1 MPGYWK
7 RSTCRKDVFPVTEK
21 ELFKKIREIEI
32 KSNKLSAEIFSGE
45 YRSSFRGKGI
55 EFDDIRE
62 YYPGDD
68 VARIDWNVTA
78 RQNNAYVKQFQEE
91 KEMNVFL
98 LVDFSS
104 SNNFGLKKEIIMEL
118 SATLA
123 FSAIRNNDQVGALFF
138 TDQIER
144 IIPLKGGKNHLL
156 AIIRELLTFKPQ
168 SKGTDLGV
176 VLNFFNKIQK
186 KPAIVFLIS
195 DFLCTGF
202 EKELKMT
209 GRRHDL
215 LLLRIIDP
223 AEERLPAGAIFNF
236 RDLETGEVIVVDNL
250 RKERVLN
257 PLKDFPT
264 RNLINI
270 YTDEDYVK
278 ALKYFFRRRVKR

>member
-1 MPGYWK
+1 
-7 RSTCRKDVFPVTEK
+7 VFPVTDK

-32 KSNKLSAEIFSGE
+32 KSNNLSAEIFSGE

>member
-1 MPGYWK
+1 M
-7 RSTCRKDVFPVTEK
+7 FPVTDK

>member
-1 MPGYWK
+1 MTD
-7 RSTCRKDVFPVTEK
+7 R

-68 VARIDWNVTA
+68 IARIDWKVTA
-78 RQNNAYVKQFQEE
+78 RQNKVYVKEFQEE

-98 LVDFSS
+98 LIDFSS
-104 SNNFGLKKEIIMEL
+104 SNNFGQKKEIILEL

-123 FSAIRNNDQVGALFF
+123 FSAIRNNDQVGTVFF
-138 TDQIER
+138 TDQIEK
-144 IIPLKGGKNHLL
+144 IIPLKGGKNQLL
-156 AIIRELLTFKPQ
+156 TIIRELLTYEPR
-168 SKGTDLGV
+168 SKGTDLRA

-195 DFLCTGF
+195 DFLCAGF

-209 GRRHDL
+209 GRKHDL

-236 RDLETGEVIVVDNL
+236 RDLETGETIVVDNL
-250 RKERVLN
+250 REERVLN
-257 PLKDFPT
+257 PLQGFPT

-270 YTDEDYVK
+270 YTDEDYVRT
-278 ALKYFFRRRVKR
+278 LKYFFRRRVRR

>member
-1 MPGYWK
+1 M
-7 RSTCRKDVFPVTEK
+7 TEK